1 MWKKVLAVSLT
12 MAMAAGLL
20 AGCGG
25 KDKEPAVSP
34 SSAAGTQQ
42 TKVEASQEPVKEE
55 EVELS
60 LMMPQTHYKD
70 FVRELTARYE
80 ETHPGIKIDVQ
91 AIPDNQWTDLVKTK
105 VAVEETPDIIRIDK
119 GLLMEVGEENFVEMT
134 ASEPWYG
141 RAIES
146 QLTPKMVDGKLYGLP
161 ASSDSGVGLLYNKK
175 LFDENQIKV
184 PTNTQELYDACE
196 AFKNL
201 GIIPVYA
208 SDKDTWTTQIWFTAA
223 APQAVSEETF
233 AKLMNGQVKWTEVP
247 EFEDVIAKMG
257 ELREKG
263 YTNEDFL
270 AATYD
275 SAQAAMADGSAAM
288 YVSGQFAIGD
298 ITKINP
304 DADIRMTALPYQKD
318 VMAVAKGPGQFSIF
332 QKSKHQEEAREFL
345 DWLSQPEQM
354 NIFNAG
360 WGEYP
365 LFSDQ
370 DMEMPEWQNEVNEKY
385 ILSGN
390 TAVETNSLLTG
401 ADLND
406 FWSYQQEMLTGS
418 IDAAQVFVK
427 WDASF
432 AEQAKA
438 KGFEGFTE

>member
-1 MWKKVLAVSLT
+1 MWKKALAATLT
-12 MAMAAGLL
+12 IAMAAGLL
-20 AGCGG
+20 AGCGNKG
-25 KDKEPAVSP
+25 ADPAP
-34 SSAAGTQQ
+34 AGNSSAEAKTQESPAE
-42 TKVEASQEPVKEE
+42 TTQESRE

-70 FVRELTARYE
+70 FVKELTASYE
-80 ETHPGIKIDVQ
+80 ASHPGVTIDVQ

-119 GLLMEVGEENFVEMT
+119 GLMMEVGAENFVEMG
-134 ASEPWYG
+134 SDEPWYS

-146 QLTPKMVDGKLYGLP
+146 QLTPKMVEGKLYGMP

-175 LFDENQIKV
+175 LFDDNNIKV
-184 PTNTQELYDACE
+184 PTNTEELYAACE
-196 AFKNL
+196 AFKAL
-201 GIIPVYA
+201 GITPVYA
-208 SDKDTWTTQIWFTAA
+208 SDKDTWTTQVWFTAA
-223 APQAVSEETF
+223 APQVVPEETF
-233 AKLMNGQVKWTEVP
+233 AKLMNGGMKWTEVP
-247 EFEDVIAKMG
+247 EFADVIAKMG

-298 ITKINP
+298 ILKINP
-304 DADIRMTALPYQKD
+304 DVDIRMTALPYQKD
-318 VMAVAKGPGQFSIF
+318 VMAVSKGPGQFSIF
-332 QKSKHQEEAREFL
+332 RKSEHQKEAREFL

-370 DMEMPEWQNEVNEKY
+370 NMEMPEWQNEVNEKY

-390 TAVETNSLLTG
+390 TVVETNSLLTG

-418 IDAAQVFVK
+418 IDAQTVFEK

-438 KGFEGFTE
+438 KGFEGFN